1 MLYELYD
8 SPYRLFRILLPN
20 LLKVVR
26 YVVRGEAAVAEDEVV
41 GMLAGDFGDGGLVH
55 VLVEAGHEVVVGDAP
70 DGLAGDFTFLYLGRK
85 LDAKLNHGLEEQVL
99 VGAVVLDVVL
109 EEQVLVE
116 LLGRVIDILHVAGI

>member
-1 MLYELYD
+1 MQYSHNSYD
-8 SPYRLFRILLPN
+8 SSNCLFRILLPN
-20 LLKVVR
+20 LLEVIR

-70 DGLAGDFTFLYLGRK
+70 DGLARDFAFLYLGRK
-85 LDAKLNHGLEEQVL
+85 LDAQLYHGLEEQVL
-99 VGAVVLDVVL
+99 VGAVVLDVVF

-116 LLGRVIDILHVAGI
+116 LLG